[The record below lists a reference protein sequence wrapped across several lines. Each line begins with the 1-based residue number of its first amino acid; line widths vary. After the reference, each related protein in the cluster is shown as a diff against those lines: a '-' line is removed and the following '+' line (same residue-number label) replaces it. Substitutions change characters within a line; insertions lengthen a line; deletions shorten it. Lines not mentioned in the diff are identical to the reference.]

1 MCIDLLP
8 YKSLYTVVCGIY
20 LRNQQYILTYFHL
33 LSDCQANL
41 VPFRDTLTPITTRSL
56 SHADLRIYLVRLP
69 AEGYNT
75 RNPVFMETNDIL
87 RLLQPFGLQLK
98 MGQVETIQV
107 YLTLLIK
114 WNQKINLTAIRSE
127 ADCITRHFGES
138 LYLST
143 KEKLS
148 GRMVD
153 VRSGAGF
160 PGLALKIACP
170 DLSGTLL
177 EPSSKKRAFLK
188 EIVRQCNFCDVRIS
202 PLRGEDFFV
211 GDERQNVDIVTVRGL
226 RHHEEIA
233 AMSKNLLVSSGR
245 LCLWLTRTRAED
257 LARKVQGYR
266 WKSPLAL
273 PLTRERVILVGE
285 RESQD

>member
-1 MCIDLLP
+1 M
-8 YKSLYTVVCGIY
+8 
-20 LRNQQYILTYFHL
+20 
-33 LSDCQANL
+33 
-41 VPFRDTLTPITTRSL
+41 
-56 SHADLRIYLVRLP
+56 RLP
-69 AEGYNT
+69 DESYNSRT
-75 RNPVFMETNDIL
+75 PVFMETNDIL

-98 MGQVETIQV
+98 MKQIETIQV
-107 YLTLLIK
+107 YLRLLIK

-127 ADCITRHFGES
+127 KGCITRHFGES
-138 LYLST
+138 LYLIT

-148 GRMVD
+148 GRIVD
-153 VRSGAGF
+153 VGSGAGF

-170 DLSGTLL
+170 ELSGTLL

-188 EIVRQCNFCDVRIS
+188 EVVRHCNFGDVRIS
-202 PLRGEDFFV
+202 ALRGEDFCV

-233 AMSKNLLVSSGR
+233 AMSRGLLVSTGR
-245 LCLWLTRTRAED
+245 LCLWLTRRRAEE

>member
-1 MCIDLLP
+1 M
-8 YKSLYTVVCGIY
+8 
-20 LRNQQYILTYFHL
+20 YFPL
-33 LSDCQANL
+33 LSDCISNR
-41 VPFRDTLTPITTRSL
+41 VPFPDTLTPITTRSL
-56 SHADLRIYLVRLP
+56 SHADIGIYLVRLP
-69 AEGYNT
+69 AEGYNP

-107 YLTLLIK
+107 YLRLLIK

-153 VRSGAGF
+153 VGSGAGF

-188 EIVRQCNFCDVRIS
+188 EIVRQCNFCDLRIS

-211 GDERQNVDIVTVRGL
+211 GDEGQNVDIVTVRGL

-285 RESQD
+285 RVSQD